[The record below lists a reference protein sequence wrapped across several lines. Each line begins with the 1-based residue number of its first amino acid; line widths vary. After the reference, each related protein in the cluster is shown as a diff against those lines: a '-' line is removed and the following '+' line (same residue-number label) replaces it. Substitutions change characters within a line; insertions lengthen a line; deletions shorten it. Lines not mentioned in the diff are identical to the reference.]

1 MFLLLLQVA
10 GYLVQ
15 GMVGV
20 FTTRTTT
27 ICHYLGHV
35 TLVNQGHLLGYPVP
49 GLCTTTRGQPSSPSI
64 QVF

>member
-10 GYLVQ
+10 GYLVH
-15 GMVGV
+15 GMVGI

-27 ICHYLGHV
+27 ICHHLGHL

-49 GLCTTTRGQPSSPSI
+49 GLGTTTLGQPSSPSI
-64 QVF
+64 KVF